1 MRTVT
6 IIETKADIVCLC
18 ETKLLAPS
26 TRLLYALSPRRI
38 DKWVCKNVVGASG
51 GTMIGFDS
59 SSYILVEELIR
70 RFYLSVVLEG
80 RRENFSKVIT
90 SVYGPNRRVL
100 RPDF

>member
-1 MRTVT
+1 
-6 IIETKADIVCLC
+6 
-18 ETKLLAPS
+18 
-26 TRLLYALSPRRI
+26 
-38 DKWVCKNVVGASG
+38 
-51 GTMIGFDS
+51 MIGFDS

-70 RFYLSVVLEG
+70 RFSLSVVLEG